1 MESDLEATLSSTVS
15 TSWIRA
21 STARKTTKYIVDE
34 SIVDGELIEEAVRR
48 YKNLVAQLKRRERMV
63 SYCRSTAECEELA
76 GKLDCRLFYAGRPS
90 NPEALKKWL
99 AEGGIIVAST
109 ALGTGVSYPGV
120 MLVVHVGLP
129 YGLIDFS

>member
-1 MESDLEATLSSTVS
+1 
-15 TSWIRA
+15 
-21 STARKTTKYIVDE
+21 
-34 SIVDGELIEEAVRR
+34 
-48 YKNLVAQLKRRERMV
+48 V
-63 SYCRSTAECEELA
+63 SYCRSIVECEELA
-76 GKLDCRLFYAGRPS
+76 GKLNYGLFYAGRPN

-129 YGLIDFS
+129 YGLIDFLQESRSTLSFFSSKDGRRRRTQDRGRGEKSGTATKVL